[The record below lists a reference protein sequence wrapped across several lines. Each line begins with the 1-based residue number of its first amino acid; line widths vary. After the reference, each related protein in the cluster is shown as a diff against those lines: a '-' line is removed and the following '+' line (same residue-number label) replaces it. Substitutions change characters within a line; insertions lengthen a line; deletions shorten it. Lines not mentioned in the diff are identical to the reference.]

1 MAGATAPNADLPQT
15 TDKESTVSAEPTQE
29 AAFFSTIRSWGI
41 VRADNKRLARINLMR
56 DILSRLHYAGR
67 KDKLV
72 RPDPDIVFEFSP
84 DCLEAGRLA
93 R

>member
-1 MAGATAPNADLPQT
+1 MQN
-15 TDKESTVSAEPTQE
+15 DKPEY
-29 AAFFSTIRSWGI
+29 AAM
-41 VRADNKRLARINLMR
+41 RADNKRMARLNLMR

-84 DCLEAGRLA
+84 DCLETGRLA